1 MSGGGGGGREKAT
14 LTHHASPTPGPHLW
28 DELRSLHWLD
38 SRETAPEDWHGWS
51 ITPGEA
57 LRVPRTHCS
66 ISDQLVPWPST
77 LGPQE
82 KLT

>member
-1 MSGGGGGGREKAT
+1 M
-14 LTHHASPTPGPHLW
+14 LYI
-28 DELRSLHWLD
+28 RSLHWLD